1 MPDLVLRASH
11 VAKSFGAR
19 PVLRDVSLEAREGD
33 VICILG
39 GSGSGKSTFL
49 RCLNLLELPDEGEIE
64 IAGQRAPLG
73 RDKRGR
79 ATITDRK
86 ALCALRSRS
95 AMVFQNFNLWSHM
108 TALENVMEA
117 PVQVHGVPRAEAHD
131 RARALL
137 ARVGM
142 AGHERHY
149 PMQMSGGQQQ
159 RVAIARALATDPRL
173 ILFDEPTSALDP
185 ERVREVLDLMRSLAD
200 EGCTMI
206 IVTHEMAFAR
216 DVSTRIVHLRDGLVE
231 SSGSPVRMFGPDAS
245 EAFRAFLAH

>member
-1 MPDLVLRASH
+1 MAETVLKATGI
-11 VAKSFGAR
+11 AKSFGAR
-19 PVLRDVSLEAREGD
+19 QVLKDVSLEAHEGD

-49 RCLNLLELPDEGEIE
+49 RCLNLLELPDAGAIE
-64 IAGQRAPLG
+64 VAGQRAPLG
-73 RDKRGR
+73 HDRRGR
-79 ATITDRK
+79 ASVTDRR
-86 ALCALRSRS
+86 ALSALRART

-117 PVQVHGVPRAEAHD
+117 PVHVHGVPRAAARE

-137 ARVGM
+137 ERVGM
-142 AGHERHY
+142 NGHNGHY
-149 PMQMSGGQQQ
+149 PMQLSGGQQQ

-185 ERVREVLDLMRSLAD
+185 ERVREVLDLMRSLAG

-216 DVSTRIVHLRDGLVE
+216 EVSTKVVHLRDGLIE
-231 SSGSPVRMFGPDAS
+231 SSGPPGLMFGPDAS
-245 EAFRAFLAH
+245 AAFRTFLAH